1 MCVNEREDLCAR
13 SPFCFLDLD
22 LQQEE
27 TVLGLFSGDL
37 WNEGLQEIAR
47 RYKSVIKKGGLKK
60 GALFKVYFRIALPK
74 RI

>member
-60 GALFKVYFRIALPK
+60 RSVIQSLFRDCFA
-74 RI
+74 